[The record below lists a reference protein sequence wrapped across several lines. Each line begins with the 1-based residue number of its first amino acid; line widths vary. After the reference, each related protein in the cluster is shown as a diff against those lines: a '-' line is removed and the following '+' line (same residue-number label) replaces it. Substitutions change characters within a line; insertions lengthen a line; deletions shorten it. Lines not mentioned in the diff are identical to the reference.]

1 MSFAWIPPVK
11 IGRKK
16 GKKSYFFDFECIFF
30 AIWGSLDKN
39 AILLTQN
46 LSYINT
52 PNSLFF
58 GTFHFFF
65 FQQNWQTSYFYKF
78 LDVYT
83 SSLFVLLIF
92 VDNQWIHGEIICQS
106 WTLQTLFSHLSHSAL
121 LSVFIHLI
129 QYDISIPINFI
140 SFNPYF
146 LTSPIF
152 IQITCREY

>member
-16 GKKSYFFDFECIFF
+16 EKFLLFRLWMHFFF
-30 AIWGSLDKN
+30 AIQGSLDKN

-52 PNSLFF
+52 PNSFV
-58 GTFHFFF
+58 HFSLFF
-65 FQQNWQTSYFYKF
+65 FQKNWQTSYFYKF

-83 SSLFVLLIF
+83 SSLFFLLIF

-129 QYDISIPINFI
+129 QYDISIPINSI
-140 SFNPYF
+140 SFHPCF
-146 LTSPIF
+146 PTSPIF
-152 IQITCREY
+152 IQITCGEY